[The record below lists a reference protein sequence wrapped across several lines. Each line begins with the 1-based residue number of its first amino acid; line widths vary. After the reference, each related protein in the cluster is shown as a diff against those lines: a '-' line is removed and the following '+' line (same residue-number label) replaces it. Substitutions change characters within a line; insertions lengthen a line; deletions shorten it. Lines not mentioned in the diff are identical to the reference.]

1 MKRRILCVL
10 LSAVLL
16 CGIVLIAPSAA
27 ASEMSTSDKCIQ
39 MLKEMEGFAKYPYWD
54 YLHWT
59 VGYGTRCP
67 DEDLERYR
75 QNGITEAEA
84 DALLRAAVSSFD
96 KSINTF
102 GDKYSLNLSQNQFD
116 ALLLF
121 CYNLGNG
128 WMFSESNF
136 RSAVINGA
144 TGNDFIIAIARWCNA
159 GGKVMPTL
167 VKRRLMEANMYLN
180 GIYDKNPPKNYCY
193 VLYDAQ
199 GGKTDETIQAYDSVL
214 TSKPVA
220 TATYE
225 GYSFDGWYTAAQGGT
240 RVTVLD
246 GSVGTRTLYA
256 HWRTGEESPDP
267 EPTEPKPTEPKP
279 TEPKPTEPKPTE
291 PKPTEPK
298 PTEPVPAVPAPTEP
312 PTQDPAEAREGTV
325 TGQDLRIRKGPGTSY
340 GVVGYLNKG
349 DRVTI
354 TEQKTVGSMV
364 WGKISKGWISMNYV
378 KLDAPTDN
386 GGNEGGGSDGGSV
399 GEPSQSWAGIVTTN
413 DLRVRSGPGTSYSIL
428 GYLNTG
434 DRVTI
439 TEQKTS
445 GSMTWGKT
453 AKGWICMSYVKLE
466 AAETPSGSVMGT
478 VNVSDILRIRKGPGT
493 SYTIVGYLNPKTQV
507 EILEQKNVNGT
518 LWGRIEKGWISM
530 DYVVLNSGA
539 EDKPAPQTR
548 TVIADLLYI
557 RSNPGTSNS
566 IVGYLYN
573 GARVEILEQTTVNGT
588 PWGKVS
594 KGWICMNYVK

>member
-54 YLHWT
+54 YMHWT

-67 DEDLERYR
+67 DEDLERYK

-96 KSINTF
+96 KSINSF
-102 GDKYSLNLSQNQFD
+102 ADKYSLNLSQNQFD

-159 GGKVMPTL
+159 GGQVMPTL

-180 GIYDKNPPKNYCY
+180 GVYDKDPPPNYCY

-199 GGKTDETIQAYDSVL
+199 GGKSDESIQAYDSDL
-214 TSKPVA
+214 TAEPVA

-225 GYSFDGWYTAAQGGT
+225 GYFFDGWYTEPQGGT
-240 RVTVLD
+240 KVTLLD
-246 GSVGTRTLYA
+246 AGVGTRTLYA
-256 HWRTGEESPDP
+256 HWKTENETP
-267 EPTEPKPTEPKP
+267 EPTEPEPTEPEP
-279 TEPKPTEPKPTE
+279 TE
-291 PKPTEPK
+291 
-298 PTEPVPAVPAPTEP
+298 PAPTEP
-312 PTQDPAEAREGTV
+312 EPTEPAPTEPAPTEPTPTEPTPTEPPVETPSETWMGTV
-325 TGQDLRIRKGPGTSY
+325 TGQDLRIRTGAGTGYS
-340 GVVGYLNKG
+340 VVGYLNRG
-349 DRVTI
+349 DRVEI
-354 TEQKTVGSMV
+354 LEQKTVGSMV
-364 WGKISKGWISMNYV
+364 WGKISRGWISMSYV
-378 KLDAPTDN
+378 KLDASADN
-386 GGNEGGGSDGGSV
+386 GGNEGGDEGGTG
-399 GEPSQSWAGIVTTN
+399 GEAPGTWTGTVTTT
-413 DLRVRSGPGTSYSIL
+413 DLRIRSGPGTSYAIL

-439 TEQKTS
+439 TEQTTS
-445 GSMTWGKT
+445 GSMTWGRT
-453 AKGWICMSYVKLE
+453 EKGWICMSYVKLDE
-466 AAETPSGSVMGT
+466 DPGAPSGSVMGT
-478 VNVSDILRIRKGPGT
+478 VKVSDFLRIRKGPGT
-493 SYTIVGYLNPKTQV
+493 SYAIAGYLNPGDRI
-507 EILEQKNVNGT
+507 EILEQKTVNGS
-518 LWGRIEKGWISM
+518 LWGRIEKGWVSM
-530 DYVVLNSGA
+530 DYVVLDPVSG
-539 EDKPAPQTR
+539 EEEKPAPETK
-548 TVIADLLYI
+548 TVIGDLLYI
-557 RSNPGTSNS
+557 RSGPGTSNS
-566 IVGYLYN
+566 IVGYLYY
-573 GARVEILEQTTVNGT
+573 GSKVEILEQTTADGR
-588 PWGKVS
+588 PWGRIS
-594 KGWICMNYVK
+594 KGWICLDYVK